1 MNPRRDNNIIIGR
14 RKQASSSLVEK
25 KGLLNGRTYMP
36 TTHIRRHRT
45 IIRFAPETIR
55 NEAITNDFSKS
66 FVPRTRRSG
75 THDSPH
81 TLWTEEQ
88 KKKKS

>member
-1 MNPRRDNNIIIGR
+1 MD
-14 RKQASSSLVEK
+14 
-25 KGLLNGRTYMP
+25 GRTYMP

-81 TLWTEEQ
+81 TLWTRAEEEEELRVR
-88 KKKKS
+88 KESNVPVSGGYGGK